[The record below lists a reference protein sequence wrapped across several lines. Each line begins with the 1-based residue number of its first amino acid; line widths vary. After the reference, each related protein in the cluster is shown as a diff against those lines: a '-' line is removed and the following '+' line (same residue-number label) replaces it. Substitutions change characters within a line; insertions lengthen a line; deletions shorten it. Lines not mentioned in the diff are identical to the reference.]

1 MNFVNEENF
10 MKHADVLNEVI
21 LNLQAYDLSHVEE
34 TIMRLNV
41 RIANLPAEVRVRFEP
56 CSKCG
61 IILTPGRKLAKHA
74 RDCIF
79 PALRWKRKEVKKTEC
94 LSPDECGMAWLDP
107 EVGYI
112 SDLCENCQEKQED
125 EDYARQCADEKW
137 RSNHS

>member
-1 MNFVNEENF
+1 

-34 TIMRLNV
+34 TIIRLNA
-41 RIANLPAEVRVRFEP
+41 RIANLPAEVKVRFEP

-61 IILTPGRKLAKHA
+61 IILTPGRKLAEHA
-74 RDCIF
+74 RDC
-79 PALRWKRKEVKKTEC
+79 TY
-94 LSPDECGMAWLDP
+94 PDYQESGEAW
-107 EVGYI
+107 E
-112 SDLCENCQEKQED
+112 QED